1 MPIIETMNLNND
13 DIKNMRSVLKDTDIN
28 ECFVKNDCECY
39 KHDDIDYETSKYIIK
54 YNLEDDG
61 VKYYYTI
68 EPIEMTNNWLL
79 EMYELYAPISKTGC
93 SKITLGVD
101 KEYMYYNENEV
112 ATDLFNMKVAG
123 DVVFAFDIDEMTAD
137 EIEEE
142 LKNIKNYLVRR
153 GMNYKNIRI

>member
-1 MPIIETMNLNND
+1 MSLNND
-13 DIKNMRSVLKDTDIN
+13 DIKDIN
-28 ECFVKNDCECY
+28 ECFV

-54 YNLEDDG
+54 YNLEDDF
-61 VKYYYTI
+61 VRYYYTI
-68 EPIEMTNNWLL
+68 EPIEMTNNWFI

-123 DVVFAFDIDEMTAD
+123 DVVFAFNVDEMTAD

-142 LKNIKNYLVRR
+142 LKNIKNYLVRC